1 MKSSNNTRNAFRSN
15 YRNNSSVL
23 TGSVLLVLSA
33 LLCISLLLQL
43 LDFGVGGPGRNNVF
57 FFLGNMLYTVYG
69 FSSIIIPVFLFIAGL
84 SCFATKWTSQ
94 KTMRLLTALV
104 PFFTAVLTEKI
115 CRSIVAVSST
125 SASTVK
131 IIITVVTGVMLIII
145 EILGAGVIAE
155 SVNQKLFYKDGK
167 SRIKSRDFDDE
178 YEVTEYSETSG
189 PSSSSDNDNDEDS
202 DSEKDVDNSFKYEPI
217 KKNSI
222 FDKSLSKIKYDFNK
236 DESYNALKN
245 DAANLYEANVP
256 SIEEYEKIDSPA
268 EAAATTETTT
278 GTETVSETT
287 TAPAP
292 EQNSQPQAQ
301 EQAEPQ
307 TQAVQNPQ
315 KEIKIS
321 DEEKEAAFALAVNPL
336 DYKKDVSE
344 TTNSSTASAA
354 DTSDDDESP
363 SANPASIITQEE
375 YAALISPDAN
385 AEAEAQSEPEV
396 DELEWPDLP
405 PAPETL
411 PPEYLEEEA
420 QSETKAASDDDDDDP
435 ALAFPPKDDL
445 QGDEEIARQNEA
457 ENLFEEAVR
466 ARKLEDDDEVT
477 EVTEPAEPTESTE
490 PTETNNAAAE
500 VTADSDELI
509 EDNFDDTF
517 ADVFMEDDFTE
528 KKTEPVRTE
537 PVRIIDSS
545 VHPNPAYPYG
555 ITLHDNDEPEPVQKK
570 KEAPAVPKYPTRI
583 SLEEN
588 VPEIS
593 VPETKVPEMNIP
605 EPYAESEKLTDMPY
619 IPDIAQDYEVEDKAA
634 GTEETVEEKT
644 LDSDFFDIDMNNQ
657 PEDEELS
664 DDIEEVAEELKPNN
678 EVFKQIYA
686 QESGKANL
694 SSPVSNVFSDMEADI
709 RKSTGL
715 LASATAALSKAE
727 GSSSSTSS
735 TSPAGTNTS
744 TKKQNPKNE
753 LNVGAIDSPE
763 LNPNANTAKNLT
775 ADELTDFFNAQQ
787 AENTPVTR
795 EIEANRQKTNRAER
809 KGPYVIPS
817 DLLTAYKDDQYWI
830 IDEKTKEASI
840 NLKQTLSEF
849 NIDAEIIGIKKGPVV
864 TMFELLP
871 APGVKLSK
879 IVALQDNIALSL
891 AASSVRIVAPIPGK
905 QAVGIEVPNK
915 NRSIVSFREIIEM
928 ELPEYSKMAV
938 PVILGKDI
946 LGKAQLIDLVKT
958 PHMLIAGATGSGKSV
973 CVNSLIL
980 SILYKRSY
988 KDVKLILVDPKVV
1001 ELKLYN
1007 NIPHLLTPVITEPK
1021 KALQALQYCLCEMER
1036 RYALLD
1042 GLGVRDIASYNQRIK
1057 ERDICTEKLPYIVVI
1072 IDEFADLMATS
1083 GKELESIVARLTAMS
1098 RAVGIHLV
1106 LATQRPSVNV
1116 ITGLIKANIPS
1127 RIAFMVA
1134 SRTDSNIIIDS
1145 VGAEK
1150 LLGRGD
1156 MLYASAVDPYPVRI
1170 QGTFVSDS
1178 EVESVVEYVK
1188 SYGEPEYIDEEIF
1201 VEDDD
1206 CDEDGTDLF
1215 GNSVGDD
1222 PLYDQALEIVVQ
1234 AGKASASYIQRR
1246 LKIGYNRAARLV
1258 EEMEE
1263 RGIVGPANGSKP
1275 REIIHMP

>member
-1 MKSSNNTRNAFRSN
+1 MKSSKNTRSTIRNS

-23 TGSVLLVLSA
+23 TGSILLVLSA
-33 LLCISLLLQL
+33 LLSISLLLQL
-43 LDFGVGGPGRNNVF
+43 LDFGIGGPGHNNVF
-57 FFLGNMLYTVYG
+57 YFLGNMLYTVYG
-69 FSSIIIPVFLFIAGL
+69 FSSIIIPVFLFIAGM

-94 KTMRLLTALV
+94 KTMRLLTALI

-115 CRSIVAVSST
+115 CRSIIVVSSN

-131 IIITVVTGVMLIII
+131 IIITVITGVMLIII

-155 SVNQKLFYKDGK
+155 SVNQKLFYKNGK
-167 SRIKSRDFDDE
+167 SRFADKNNAENGEFGDE
-178 YEVTEYSETSG
+178 YEVSEYEVSE
-189 PSSSSDNDNDEDS
+189 SSKDNSDNS
-202 DSEKDVDNSFKYEPI
+202 DSPEDKDDDSESDKNADQSFKYEPI
-217 KKNSI
+217 KKKSI
-222 FDKSLSKIKYDFNK
+222 FDKSLSKVKYDFNK
-236 DESYNALKN
+236 DESYNSLKN
-245 DAANLYEANVP
+245 AAKDLYEENIP
-256 SIEEYEKIDSPA
+256 SIEEYEKIDNKPENTDSEDLTIA
-268 EAAATTETTT
+268 TDTTTTTTNATATT
-278 GTETVSETT
+278 STT
-287 TAPAP
+287 TAAEAPASETLTDNASSDVNAVTESEAKP
-292 EQNSQPQAQ
+292 E
-301 EQAEPQ
+301 
-307 TQAVQNPQ
+307 

-336 DYKKDVSE
+336 DYKKNAGASE
-344 TTNSSTASAA
+344 GSASPKTT
-354 DTSDDDESP
+354 DDDDEIS
-363 SANPASIITQEE
+363 SSNPASIITQEE
-375 YAALISPDAN
+375 YAALISPELDKA
-385 AEAEAQSEPEV
+385 SENYNESES

-411 PPEYLEEEA
+411 PPEYLED
-420 QSETKAASDDDDDDP
+420 SDNDADNNDDDP
-435 ALAFPPKDDL
+435 ALVFPPKDDGS
-445 QGDEEIARQNEA
+445 QDGEEIARRNEA
-457 ENLFEEAVR
+457 ENLFEEAIN
-466 ARKLEDDDEVT
+466 AHKLTDDEDDDDSEYDDEKT
-477 EVTEPAEPTESTE
+477 TSDSDESNE
-490 PTETNNAAAE
+490 IN
-500 VTADSDELI
+500 DELI

-517 ADVFMEDDFTE
+517 ADVFMEDDFSE
-528 KKTEPVRTE
+528 IIEEEEPA
-537 PVRIIDSS
+537 PVRIIDSG
-545 VHPNPAYPYG
+545 VHHNPAYPYG
-555 ITLHDNDEPEPVQKK
+555 ITLHDDVEPEPVQKK
-570 KEAPAVPKYPTRI
+570 KEPTVPKYPTKI

-588 VPEIS
+588 VPDE
-593 VPETKVPEMNIP
+593 PAET
-605 EPYAESEKLTDMPY
+605 ASSDLPY
-619 IPDIAQDYEVEDKAA
+619 IPDVVQDESSEVESN
-634 GTEETVEEKT
+634 EVESSEVERSENEI
-644 LDSDFFDIDMNNQ
+644 DSDFYDIDMNAQ
-657 PEDEELS
+657 PDDEELS
-664 DDIEEVAEELKPNN
+664 EDIKEVPEELKPTN

-686 QESGKANL
+686 QEKGDVKL
-694 SSPVSNVFSDMEADI
+694 SSPVSDVFSDMEADI
-709 RKSTGL
+709 RKSAGT
-715 LASATAALSKAE
+715 TAAAAVSTSAPKAVFP
-727 GSSSSTSS
+727 SSSK
-735 TSPAGTNTS
+735 NTLA
-744 TKKQNPKNE
+744 TGPEN
-753 LNVGAIDSPE
+753 SPE

-787 AENTPVTR
+787 AENTPVTH
-795 EIEANRQKTNRAER
+795 EIEGNLQKTNRATR
-809 KGPYVIPS
+809 KGPYIIPS

-830 IDEKTKEASI
+830 IDDKTKEASI

-928 ELPEYSKMAV
+928 DLPEYTKMAV
-938 PVILGKDI
+938 PVVLGKDI

-1042 GLGVRDIASYNQRIK
+1042 GLGVRDISSYNQRIK

-1178 EVESVVEYVK
+1178 EVENVVEYVK
-1188 SYGEPEYIDEEIF
+1188 EYGEPEYIDEEIF
-1201 VEDDD
+1201 VEDEDGDD
-1206 CDEDGTDLF
+1206 VGTDLF

>member
-167 SRIKSRDFDDE
+167 PRIKSRDFEDE
-178 YEVTEYSETSG
+178 YEVTEYSGAGGS
-189 PSSSSDNDNDEDS
+189 SSSSDNDNDDNEEKS

-245 DAANLYEANVP
+245 DAANLYEANIP

-268 EAAATTETTT
+268 ETTATTENASATEAAA
-278 GTETVSETT
+278 GTESV
-287 TAPAP
+287 P
-292 EQNSQPQAQ
+292 EQNPQPQTQIESQAQ
-301 EQAEPQ
+301 DQASA
-307 TQAVQNPQ
+307 QAVQNPQ

-336 DYKKDVSE
+336 DYKKNAPDAT
-344 TTNSSTASAA
+344 TTNTSSAPAENS
-354 DTSDDDESP
+354 SDDDEAT

-375 YAALISPDAN
+375 YAALISPDADS
-385 AEAEAQSEPEV
+385 EAEAQSEPEV

-420 QSETKAASDDDDDDP
+420 QSEANAASASDDDDDDP
-435 ALAFPPKDDL
+435 ALVFPPKDDL
-445 QGDEEIARQNEA
+445 QGEEEIARQNEA

-466 ARKLEDDDEVT
+466 ARKLEDDD
-477 EVTEPAEPTESTE
+477 
-490 PTETNNAAAE
+490 
-500 VTADSDELI
+500 VTAESSENSDELI

-528 KKTEPVRTE
+528 KKTEPVR
-537 PVRIIDSS
+537 RIDSS

-570 KEAPAVPKYPTRI
+570 KEAPSVPKYPSRI
-583 SLEEN
+583 SLEET
-588 VPEIS
+588 VPEITI
-593 VPETKVPEMNIP
+593 PETKVPEMDIP
-605 EPYAESEKLTDMPY
+605 EVKSEPEAKASTESKAESENESEKLTDMPY
-619 IPDIAQDYEVEDKAA
+619 ITDIAQDYEVED
-634 GTEETVEEKT
+634 TEEKT

-727 GSSSSTSS
+727 GSSSS
-735 TSPAGTNTS
+735 AGTNTGAN
-744 TKKQNPKNE
+744 TGAKKQNSRNE
-753 LNVGAIDSPE
+753 LNDGAIDSPE

-787 AENTPVTR
+787 AENTPVTH
-795 EIEANRQKTNRAER
+795 EIEGNPPKTNRAAR

-830 IDEKTKEASI
+830 IDDKTKEASI
-840 NLKQTLSEF
+840 NLKQTLAEF

-928 ELPEYSKMAV
+928 DLPEYTKMAV
-938 PVILGKDI
+938 PVVLGKDI